1 MAKLLEYYS
10 NVLSFCHWY
19 FPGKFTNFLKQ
30 QKQPPEVFF
39 KKGIFKNFAIFAK
52 KHLCCSLL
60 QTFRPLPSGLQL
72 YQKETPTQVFYS
84 KYSKFLRTP
93 ILKNIWERLIFKWCL
108 DNCPLRKIATRSV
121 VWFRVGGHFFSGEI
135 VLEPSK
141 KLAHVK

>member
-30 QKQPPEVFF
+30 QKQSPEVFCI
-39 KKGIFKNFAIFAK
+39 KGIFKNFAIFAE

-93 ILKNIWERLIFKWCL
+93 ILKNIWERLLFKWCL
-108 DNCPLRKIATRSV
+108 DNCSQEKLLPGQGFGLGLEGIFSRRKLS
-121 VWFRVGGHFFSGEI
+121 
-135 VLEPSK
+135 
-141 KLAHVK
+141 